1 MANNI
6 NWGKIYCDMITDKG
20 FGSDTAFSTNFI
32 PDISAPSCWDTFEL
46 RADLTNISGT
56 PFRADTHNYRADATQ
71 K

>member
-6 NWGKIYCDMITDKG
+6 NWGAIYCNMITDEG

-46 RADLTNISGT
+46 RTDLTNISGT
-56 PFRADTHNYRADATQ
+56 AFRADTINYRADATQ

>member
-6 NWGKIYCDMITDKG
+6 NWGAIYCEMITNEG

-32 PDISAPSCWDTFEL
+32 PDVSAPSCWGTFEL
-46 RADLTNISGT
+46 RASLTQISGI
-56 PFRADTHNYRADATQ
+56 PFRADTINYRADATQ

>member
-6 NWGKIYCDMITDKG
+6 NWGKIYCDMITNKG

-46 RADLTNISGT
+46 RADLTSISGA
-56 PFRADTHNYRADATQ
+56 PFRTDTHNYRADATQ

>member
-6 NWGKIYCDMITDKG
+6 NWGKVYCSMITDKG
-20 FGSDTAFSTNFI
+20 FGSDTAFTTNFI

-46 RADLTNISGT
+46 TADLTEISGT
-56 PFRADTHNYRADATQ
+56 AFRADTNKYRADATQ